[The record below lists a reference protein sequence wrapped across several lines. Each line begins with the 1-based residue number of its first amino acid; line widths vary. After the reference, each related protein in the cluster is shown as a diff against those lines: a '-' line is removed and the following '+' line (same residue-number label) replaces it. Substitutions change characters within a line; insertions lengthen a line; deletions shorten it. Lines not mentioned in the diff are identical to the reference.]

1 MNFDSVT
8 HLHKGLRIGDHCI
21 YCAYKNITTLWKH
34 HICLYMEKVSSIML
48 RSLGKSSRQ
57 AFGNTKTYAFQRP
70 TTILDK
76 MKHKKMNPMDIEE
89 YYGDHI
95 TRHESS
101 D

>member
-21 YCAYKNITTLWKH
+21 YCAYKNITALWKKG
-34 HICLYMEKVSSIML
+34 ICLYIQKVSNIML
-48 RSLGKSSRQ
+48 RSIGKSSRQ

-70 TTILDK
+70 TTTLD
-76 MKHKKMNPMDIEE
+76 MKHKMNKMDIEE
-89 YYGDHI
+89 FYGDHVV
-95 TRHESS
+95 RHESS